1 MEVVTNNLK
10 LIVMD
15 NILEFGNRVDRHLK
29 LMRGIHDPNFSFIIP
44 VKMTRFSSGEGK
56 ATILETV
63 REQDVY
69 VFSDVTNY
77 SCTYKMRGFTNH
89 MSPDD
94 HFQDIK
100 RVISAMNKNASSVH
114 LVMPFLYEGRQHK
127 RKGRESMDCSLMLH
141 ELERMG
147 TRSIITIDAHDPT
160 IRNAIE
166 DTSFDSVFPTYSIL
180 KEFIETED
188 LDFDKLFV
196 VSPDTGAVDRAV
208 FYANMLGTDVG
219 IYHKRRDYS
228 QVVDGKN
235 PIVAHHYMGA
245 PVEGKDVLIVDDMI
259 ASGQSILE
267 VAEEMK
273 ERGASKVYLSASF
286 ALFSDGEKS
295 VEAFNEAYEKGI
307 FDRLYATNLNY
318 VPEETKSLP
327 WFHQADCSKYIA
339 KIIDNLNNRQPISPL
354 LDSKEKILVKIN
366 QAKTSKATI

>member
-1 MEVVTNNLK
+1 
-10 LIVMD
+10 
-15 NILEFGNRVDRHLK
+15 
-29 LMRGIHDPNFSFIIP
+29 
-44 VKMTRFSSGEGK
+44 
-56 ATILETV
+56 
-63 REQDVY
+63 
-69 VFSDVTNY
+69 
-77 SCTYKMRGFTNH
+77 
-89 MSPDD
+89 
-94 HFQDIK
+94 
-100 RVISAMNKNASSVH
+100 
-114 LVMPFLYEGRQHK
+114 
-127 RKGRESMDCSLMLH
+127 MDCSLMLH

-180 KEFIETED
+180 NEFIETED

-295 VEAFNEAYEKGI
+295 IDAFNEAYEKGI

-354 LDSKEKILVKIN
+354 LDSKEKILAKIK